1 MVKWKKSLAN
11 SIGKAINASI
21 IPRGEVALLFEKEH
35 LQRFLTDF
43 QIDCVFDVGANE
55 GQYAEKLREIGF
67 RGSIISFEPIPAL
80 ASILR
85 RKASRDRHWIIEEI
99 ALDEKVRHVAFNVM
113 VDSQFSSLKRPSHL
127 ETDLFTKMNVVA
139 QSINLTTA
147 RLAELFDKYRGQLG
161 FSRPFLKM
169 DTQGNDL
176 AVARGACDRLQRFFG
191 LQSELTI
198 KKVYFEQPDYREAI
212 DFYIAAGFELSAF
225 VPNNLGHFPA
235 LIEIDCIMYN
245 ARLICLEDTGPR
257 QTVSDSESVPFS
269 SERGLERA
277 SRQSSAYP
285 ALNYIRSEN

>member
-1 MVKWKKSLAN
+1 MKWKQSVAN

-21 IPRGEVALLFEKEH
+21 IPSGEAALLLEKEH

-80 ASILR
+80 ATILR
-85 RKASRDRHWIIEEI
+85 QKATRDPHWIIEEI
-99 ALDEKVRHVAFNVM
+99 ALDETVRHVAFNVM
-113 VDSQFSSLKRPSHL
+113 VDSQFSSLKTPSHV
-127 ETDLFTKMNVVA
+127 ETDLFTQMNVVA
-139 QSINLTTA
+139 ESINLTTA
-147 RLAELFDKYRGQLG
+147 RLAEVFDKYQGQLG

-176 AVARGACDRLQRFFG
+176 AVARGARDRLHRFFG
-191 LQSELTI
+191 LQSELAI
-198 KKVYFEQPDYREAI
+198 KKVYHEQADYREAI

-225 VPNNLGHFPA
+225 VPNNVGHFPA

-245 ARLICLEDTGPR
+245 AKLICLEETAVYQHFRRNGVEMTPYLTR
-257 QTVSDSESVPFS
+257 QGG
-269 SERGLERA
+269 RRLRA
-277 SRQSSAYP
+277 
-285 ALNYIRSEN
+285 